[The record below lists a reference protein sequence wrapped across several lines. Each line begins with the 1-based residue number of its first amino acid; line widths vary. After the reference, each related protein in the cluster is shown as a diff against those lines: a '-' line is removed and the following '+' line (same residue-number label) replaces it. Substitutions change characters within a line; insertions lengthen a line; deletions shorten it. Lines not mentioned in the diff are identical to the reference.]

1 MIRKA
6 EQRDIPKITNLLHQ
20 VYLVHHNGR
29 PDIFGGA
36 DAKYTEDELEKI
48 IDDEKSPVFVF
59 EEDGKILAHAFCNIK
74 EQNNSRVLNDI
85 KTLYI
90 DDICVDESARGK
102 HIGKALYDYVIDF
115 AKEINC
121 YNVTLNVWE
130 CNQGAKKF
138 YQSMGM
144 KVQRTEMEKIL

>member
-6 EQRDIPKITNLLHQ
+6 QKRDIPEIMSLLFQ
-20 VYLVHHNGR
+20 VYKIHQNGR

-48 IDDEKSPVFVF
+48 IDNEKSPVFVF
-59 EEDGKILAHAFCNIK
+59 EEGGKILAHAFCNIK

-90 DDICVDESARGK
+90 DDICVDESERGK
-102 HIGKALYDYVIDF
+102 HIGKALYDYVIAF